1 MLLHGMQ
8 VIQGAQERPNYRDA
22 ASDHHLI
29 STVKPRSGGGSHGG
43 ASMRGSLSPLK
54 GTGKAGGSADP
65 QKKLDAVIQKIES
78 TRAIYERCVLETS
91 KAGELARTLE
101 RELG

>member
-1 MLLHGMQ
+1 MQ
-8 VIQGAQERPNYRDA
+8 FIQGAQERPTYRDA

-29 STVKPRSGGGSHGG
+29 TTVKPRSGGGSHGG

-54 GTGKAGGSADP
+54 GTAKTGLVDP
-65 QKKLDAVIQKIES
+65 QKKLDAVIQRIES
-78 TRAIYERCVLETS
+78 TRALYERCVLETS

-101 RELG
+101 KELG